1 MSQVI
6 LKKSSV
12 AGKVPLAGDLVF
24 GELALNYADG
34 ILYFKDSANN
44 IGTIGGASSITST
57 QISNWDSA
65 YSWGNHASAGYLT
78 SVTSSQITS
87 ALGFTPYSST
97 NPSNFITSASLSNYL
112 PLTGGTLTGVLTAT
126 GFSGPLTGN
135 VTGNVTGSS
144 GSCTGNAASASSVSG
159 LTLSSSAGGVNPND
173 VTQNQIGYNTT
184 VSLFGQTDGGLYSSA
199 HSSSWIH
206 QIYGDFRTGQIA
218 IRGKNN
224 GTWQAWRSVLDSGNY
239 SSYALPVSGGTMSG
253 TITGTTTSMAMST
266 DSSTRGSFIC
276 RASGTGDAN
285 LAGMT
290 FWNDSYAIKMG
301 IRADG
306 YFGLGGWS
314 RAAWSWYSAPDGS
327 MVAAGNVTA
336 YSDEKLK
343 KNWRD
348 LPSDFIEQLALV
360 KHGIYDRVDEELT
373 QVGVSA
379 QSLQK
384 VLPDAVM
391 MGLEDT
397 LTVAYGN
404 AAMVSSVKLAERIV
418 EQDARIAKLEAL
430 IEKLLD

>member
-1 MSQVI
+1 
-6 LKKSSV
+6 
-12 AGKVPLAGDLVF
+12 
-24 GELALNYADG
+24 
-34 ILYFKDSANN
+34 
-44 IGTIGGASSITST
+44 
-57 QISNWDSA
+57 
-65 YSWGNHASAGYLT
+65 
-78 SVTSSQITS
+78 
-87 ALGFTPYSST
+87 
-97 NPSNFITSASLSNYL
+97 
-112 PLTGGTLTGVLTAT
+112 
-126 GFSGPLTGN
+126 
-135 VTGNVTGSS
+135 
-144 GSCTGNAASASSVSG
+144 
-159 LTLSSSAGGVNPND
+159 
-173 VTQNQIGYNTT
+173 
-184 VSLFGQTDGGLYSSA
+184 
-199 HSSSWIH
+199 
-206 QIYGDFRTGQIA
+206 
-218 IRGKNN
+218 
-224 GTWQAWRSVLDSGNY
+224 
-239 SSYALPVSGGTMSG
+239 
-253 TITGTTTSMAMST
+253 
-266 DSSTRGSFIC
+266 
-276 RASGTGDAN
+276 
-285 LAGMT
+285 
-290 FWNDSYAIKMG
+290 MG

-348 LPSDFIEQLALV
+348 LPTDFIEQLASV

-404 AAMVSSVKLAERIV
+404 AAMVSAVKLAERIV